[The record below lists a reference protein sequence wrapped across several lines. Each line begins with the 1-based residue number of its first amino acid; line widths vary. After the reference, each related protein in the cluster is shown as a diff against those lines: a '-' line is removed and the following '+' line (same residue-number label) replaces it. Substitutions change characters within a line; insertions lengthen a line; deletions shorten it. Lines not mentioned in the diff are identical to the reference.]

1 MPSSSKPKF
10 KLPLRE
16 YAGLLAQYLIPQW
29 PAMTALALLLLSGI
43 TMQLISPQLIRFFL
57 DTAQSGHGGERLM
70 QAALWFIGLSL
81 LTQIVRV
88 IAAYIGENVGW
99 TATNRLRSEVAA
111 HCLKLDM
118 SFHKKH
124 TSGSI
129 IERVDGDINALG
141 NFFSNFVILLV
152 SNMVLMAGILILLF
166 RENILIGAVMT
177 VFVVFALVV
186 IQRIRRYAAPMWSK
200 MRQISAE
207 FYGFLGEHLEGTE
220 DTRAN
225 GATAYVMHRFH
236 SLLRTWLPI
245 RIRAFFGFAAMWIT
259 AIVVFALG
267 NAMAFGISAYLW
279 RQGSITIGAVYMVF
293 HYTELLA
300 QPIEKIRQQLEDLQK
315 ADASITRIRELLAT
329 QSLIRDGGNP
339 FKLPEGPLSVEF
351 RNVTFGYEEDSATLK
366 GLNFRL
372 EPGKVLGLLGRTG
385 SGKSTTARLLLR
397 FYDPGEG
404 AILLGGTDI
413 REVRL
418 HDLRSRIGFVT
429 QNIEIFQGTV
439 RDNLTFYDS
448 AIADS
453 LIRQVL
459 EELGLGNWLAALPQG
474 LDTLLESGGGGLSA
488 GEAQLLAFA
497 RVFLK
502 NPGLVVLDEA
512 SSRLD
517 PATEQL
523 LERAV
528 SKLLKDRTCIIIAH
542 RLSTIQR
549 ADDILMLDDGR
560 IAEHGRRLALL
571 ADPGSRFSRVMEA
584 GLEEVLA

>member
-1 MPSSSKPKF
+1 MSSSKVKF

-29 PAMTALALLLLSGI
+29 PAMTALGLLLLAGI
-43 TMQLISPQLIRFFL
+43 AMQLISPQLIRYFI
-57 DTAQSGHGGERLM
+57 DTAQSGQGSEKLM
-70 QAALWFIGLSL
+70 QAALWFIGLSV
-81 LTQIVRV
+81 LTQGVRV

-141 NFFSNFVILLV
+141 NFFSNFVILLL

-166 RENILIGAVMT
+166 RENVLIGAVMT
-177 VFVVFALVV
+177 FFVIFALTV
-186 IQRIRRYAAPMWSK
+186 IQRIRRYAAPMWTK

-225 GATAYVMHRFH
+225 GATAYVLHRFH

-279 RQGSITIGAVYMVF
+279 RQGGITIGAVYMVF

-315 ADASITRIRELLAT
+315 ADASITRVRELLGT
-329 QSLIRDGGNP
+329 ESLIRDGDSGRQ
-339 FKLPEGPLSVEF
+339 LPEGALSVEF
-351 RNVTFGYEEDSATLK
+351 RSVTFGYEEDNTTLDD
-366 GLNFRL
+366 LNFRL

-404 AILLGGTDI
+404 AILLGDTDI

-418 HDLRSRIGFVT
+418 YDLRSRIGFVT

-439 RDNLTFYDS
+439 RDNLTFYDAS
-448 AIADS
+448 IDDT

-459 EELGLGNWLAALPQG
+459 EELGLGSWLASLPQG

-528 SKLLKDRTCIIIAH
+528 NRLLKDRTCIIIAH

-560 IAEHGRRLALL
+560 IAEHGKRLALL

-584 GLEEVLA
+584 GLEEVLV

>member
-1 MPSSSKPKF
+1 MSSSKVKF

-29 PAMTALALLLLSGI
+29 PAMTALGLLLLAGI
-43 TMQLISPQLIRFFL
+43 AMQLISPQLIRYFI
-57 DTAQSGHGGERLM
+57 DTAQSGQGGEKLM
-70 QAALWFIGLSL
+70 QAALWFIGLSV
-81 LTQIVRV
+81 LTQGVRV

-99 TATNRLRSEVAA
+99 TATNQLRSEVAA

-141 NFFSNFVILLV
+141 NFFSNFVILLL
-152 SNMVLMAGILILLF
+152 SNMVLMAGILVLLF
-166 RENILIGAVMT
+166 RENVLIGAVMT
-177 VFVVFALVV
+177 FFVIFALTV
-186 IQRIRRYAAPMWSK
+186 IQRIRRYAAPMWTK

-225 GATAYVMHRFH
+225 GATAYVLHRFH

-279 RQGSITIGAVYMVF
+279 RQGGITIGAVYMVF

-315 ADASITRIRELLAT
+315 ADASITRIRELLGT
-329 QSLIRDGGNP
+329 ESLIRDGNSGRQ
-339 FKLPEGPLSVEF
+339 LPEGALSVEF
-351 RNVTFGYEEDSATLK
+351 RSVTFGYEEDNTTLDD
-366 GLNFRL
+366 LNFRL

-397 FYDPGEG
+397 FYEPGEG
-404 AILLGGTDI
+404 SILLGDTDI

-448 AIADS
+448 SIDDT

-459 EELGLGNWLAALPQG
+459 QELGLGSWLASLPKG

-528 SKLLKDRTCIIIAH
+528 NRLLKDRTCIIIAH

-560 IAEHGRRLALL
+560 IAEHGKRLALL

-584 GLEEVLA
+584 GLEEVLV